1 MQCLASDSNSRRL
14 NLETLD
20 DGTNNSPVGEATS
33 LSLAALYSVLQNL
46 DPKSRW
52 LSKVG
57 EEHSLTEVNM
67 HLCLQV
73 GTNTQLKCPP
83 SPDFHSVLPQLF
95 NHFFTERLDSKLQ
108 TQGVNKRN

>member
-14 NLETLD
+14 NLEFLD
-20 DGTNNSPVGEATS
+20 DGTNNSPAGEATS
-33 LSLAALYSVLQNL
+33 LALAALYSVLQNL

-57 EEHSLTEVNM
+57 EEHSLTEINM

-73 GTNTQLKCPP
+73 SSNI
-83 SPDFHSVLPQLF
+83 LPALT
-95 NHFFTERLDSKLQ
+95 FTLYCLAVQ
-108 TQGVNKRN
+108 PLLY